1 MAMELRQVQY
11 ALAVIDCGGFTR
23 AAHALH
29 VSQPSLSQGVS
40 NLEVDLGLP
49 LFHRLGRRVVL
60 TDAGRAFVD
69 PARRLLRD
77 AEVIRATVGAI
88 QGLGAGQLDL
98 VALPTLAVDPLAS
111 LVGQYRRRFPDI
123 NVRLV
128 EPEDADAVLALVR
141 DGRCEIGLAELPAS
155 DDLVATD
162 LMRQEILAVC
172 PPGTRLRGGAPCR
185 SAVWPNCPWSPPHR
199 APRPA

>member
-1 MAMELRQVQY
+1 MELRQVEY

-23 AAHALH
+23 AAAALH

-40 NLEVDLGLP
+40 NLEGDLGLP

-60 TDAGRAFVD
+60 TDAGRAFTD

-77 AEVIRATVGAI
+77 VDVVRATVTAI
-88 QGLGAGQLDL
+88 KGLGAGQLDL
-98 VALPTLAVDPLAS
+98 VALPTLAVDPLAP
-111 LVGQYRRRFPDI
+111 LVGLFRRRYPDV

-128 EPEDADAVLALVR
+128 EPEDADAVLGWVR

-155 DDLVATD
+155 QDLIATD
-162 LMRQEILAVC
+162 LMRQEILAV
-172 PPGTRLRGGAPCR
+172 
-185 SAVWPNCPWSPPHR
+185 
-199 APRPA
+199 